1 MGIEVVKPVPN
12 AEIKISGMINEDFR
26 FEGLDWGAV
35 KTLKVDL
42 EQVKSINSCGIREW
56 IKWLNQMGS
65 AQIELFHC
73 HKIIIDQVNMVQGFL
88 PSNAKVRSFYVPF
101 YNEDF
106 GSEKNILLEYGKD
119 FDDKTVRVPE
129 NVTDDDGNPME
140 IDVIEAKYFKFI
152 GRS

>member
-1 MGIEVVKPVPN
+1 MGIEVVKPGPD
-12 AEIKISGMINEDFR
+12 AEIKISGMINEDFC
-26 FEGLDWGAV
+26 FEGMDWSTV

-56 IKWLNQMGS
+56 IKWLKQLES
-65 AQIELFHC
+65 AQIELYHC
-73 HKIIIDQVNMVQGFL
+73 PKIIIDQVNMVQGFL
-88 PSNAKVRSFYVPF
+88 PKNARVCSFYVPF

-119 FDDKTVRVPE
+119 FDDKIVRVPE
-129 NVTDDDGNPME
+129 NVVDDDGNPME
-140 IDVIEAKYFKFI
+140 IDVIETKYFKFI